1 MSWTIRDE
9 RTMTTHAFDALT
21 PEHLL
26 REIAYY
32 RRKAEE
38 LAHMEDPREQG
49 MRHVY
54 QTLASDRVKLL
65 AALKDGHPEAWTDY
79 PA

>member
-1 MSWTIRDE
+1 
-9 RTMTTHAFDALT
+9 MTAPTHAFDALT
-21 PEHLL
+21 QEHLV

-38 LAHMEDPREQG
+38 LTHMADPREKG

-54 QTLASDRVKLL
+54 QTLASDRLRLL

-79 PA
+79 PD